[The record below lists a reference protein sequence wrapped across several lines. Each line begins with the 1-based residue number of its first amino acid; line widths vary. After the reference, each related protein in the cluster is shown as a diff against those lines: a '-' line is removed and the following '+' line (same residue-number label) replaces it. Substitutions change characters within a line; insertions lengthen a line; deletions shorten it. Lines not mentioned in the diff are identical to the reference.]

1 MAISSWR
8 STNKLKRFSGSQER
22 TNTIITEQYYHD
34 DYDDDNDDYDDQ
46 YFDDYGD
53 YDFDYLDD
61 HDRYDD
67 PHLKQGGK
75 WSSNQALAL
84 VAPHCAAEQVAG
96 MLIILVDDL

>member
-34 DYDDDNDDYDDQ
+34 DYDDDNDDYDDHG
-46 YFDDYGD
+46 F
-53 YDFDYLDD
+53 DD

-67 PHLKQGGK
+67 LHLKQGGK
-75 WSSNQALAL
+75 WSSSQALAL
-84 VAPHCAAEQVAG
+84 VAPHCAA
-96 MLIILVDDL
+96 

>member
-22 TNTIITEQYYHD
+22 TNTIITDQYYHED
-34 DYDDDNDDYDDQ
+34 CEDDNDDYE
-46 YFDDYGD
+46 FDDCGD
-53 YDFDYLDD
+53 Y
-61 HDRYDD
+61 DRYDD

-75 WSSNQALAL
+75 WSSSQALAL

-96 MLIILVDDL
+96 MLITVIW